1 MLIPK
6 ELRAYFS
13 KDSFLNYPMID
24 IPQQFSD
31 KRGLI
36 LNLAGG
42 RIGDVAFIK
51 SKKNSIRANHYH
63 INDWHICYLISGEAS
78 YYWSNN
84 LLKYEKKEVNKI
96 KVSSGQMIFTPKQTA
111 HKFVFLKNTEFITI
125 AKQSRKS
132 RFYDK
137 DTIKVVLENF

>member
-1 MLIPK
+1 MPFNKRPFQLRHFAVKQIVFVYTIRSRYHNAGILYFNLKEKPMLIPK

-51 SKKNSIRANHYH
+51 SKKN
-63 INDWHICYLISGEAS
+63 
-78 YYWSNN
+78 
-84 LLKYEKKEVNKI
+84 
-96 KVSSGQMIFTPKQTA
+96 
-111 HKFVFLKNTEFITI
+111 
-125 AKQSRKS
+125 
-132 RFYDK
+132 
-137 DTIKVVLENF
+137 